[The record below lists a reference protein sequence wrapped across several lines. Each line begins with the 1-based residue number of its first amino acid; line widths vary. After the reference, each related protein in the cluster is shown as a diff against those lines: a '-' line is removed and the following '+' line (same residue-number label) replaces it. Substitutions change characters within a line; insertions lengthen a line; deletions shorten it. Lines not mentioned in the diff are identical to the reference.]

1 MTERQCVGRPNDQNG
16 LAATL
21 DGECVDAAHARRPG
35 DLTCRRTG
43 ATAGKPLDGLR
54 TWATEIQ
61 ARAHHNKAACALANT
76 LARVCYA
83 VLRDHTPYGNPQ
95 PRQEKKLTRT
105 AFAIVA

>member
-1 MTERQCVGRPNDQNG
+1 MLLTHGAQAVLRAAE
-16 LAATL
+16 LAK
-21 DGECVDAAHARRPG
+21 R
-35 DLTCRRTG
+35 
-43 ATAGKPLDGLR
+43 AGKPLEGLR
-54 TWATEIQ
+54 TWVTEIQ
-61 ARAHHNKAACALANT
+61 ARAPHNKAACALANT